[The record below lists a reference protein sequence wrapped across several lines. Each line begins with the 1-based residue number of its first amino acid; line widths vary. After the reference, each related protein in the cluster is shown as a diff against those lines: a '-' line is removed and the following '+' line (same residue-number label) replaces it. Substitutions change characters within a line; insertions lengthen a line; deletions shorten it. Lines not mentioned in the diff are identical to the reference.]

1 MTNPLD
7 KVKLT
12 RWQFT
17 YGVESRQFKI
27 LKDDCVH
34 PLEQLDPHGFVLP
47 IQRDVVKIIVYAAT
61 EQTAVT
67 QGFLKTIDYL
77 FYSVTQAK
85 WLEDYLAG
93 K

>member
-1 MTNPLD
+1 
-7 KVKLT
+7 
-12 RWQFT
+12 
-17 YGVESRQFKI
+17 
-27 LKDDCVH
+27 
-34 PLEQLDPHGFVLP
+34 
-47 IQRDVVKIIVYAAT
+47 VVKIIVYAAT